1 MIKERSAGGI
11 AQRSPADCF
20 LKIEFGLILE
30 RTFGIICAC
39 FSIWIRP
46 LTDCLTGKESKKG

>member
-1 MIKERSAGGI
+1 VFKKGDVVKKKWPDFISEYA
-11 AQRSPADCF
+11 
-20 LKIEFGLILE
+20 LILE